1 MWAEES
7 RPVCTFTHCRREV
20 GTITRLYQYDVSI
33 SVVILNA
40 RTEEI
45 GVGKGFYVT
54 DTGDLQTDNLTE
66 LLSFPFISVIH
77 MYAGFYHIPQCNPVI

>member
-7 RPVCTFTHCRREV
+7 RLVCTFTHFRREV

-33 SVVILNA
+33 LVVILNA
-40 RTEEI
+40 RAEEI

-66 LLSFPFISVIH
+66 LLSFPFIH
-77 MYAGFYHIPQCNPVI
+77 MYAGFITFPNVTQ